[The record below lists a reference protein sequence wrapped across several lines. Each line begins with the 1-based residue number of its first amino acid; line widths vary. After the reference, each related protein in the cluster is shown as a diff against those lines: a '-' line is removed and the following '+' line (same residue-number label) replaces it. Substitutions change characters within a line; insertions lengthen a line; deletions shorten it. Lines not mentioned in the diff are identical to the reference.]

1 MTDYWNRSGEVTV
14 ELDADKFVATLFI
27 DGKKVRSNIFWKK
40 LTTKELVKGLWEVRE
55 TNETYQKN
63 TKWGLTQMRKKEV
76 IRNGY
81 KYFTATYGVCPTRVV
96 KIFNAA
102 VFKGAILPYKEYFPL
117 FYHYR
122 SKSIDP
128 AQFIKVV
135 KNAEL
140 LEQAT
145 KDGQKNIL
153 PLILNQ
159 ELPPQKLKSV
169 LGKGVWKKL
178 TRNSFHRNKILVN
191 YKDISEV
198 MNYDSTALKIAYKHW
213 SPKPSAHHWL
223 KHVVGVP
230 YSKHNE
236 SDASMKLTTYSDT
249 KDMAARLQLPFNEK
263 WGLLKMNEKH
273 TEYSRLQQRL
283 AEQRRIVCD
292 KDYAERLVKLKATD
306 LSTFYKQTTWEK
318 DGVTAT
324 VLTTYERIVEEG
336 SEMRHCVAGYAE
348 RCLNKDYV
356 VVSLTDGTIRT
367 TLGAHTDLG
376 IDSSYRFSENQHYG
390 KCNSRVED
398 ERFISLANEVIT
410 SLNKMKLKKETN
422 A

>member
-1 MTDYWNRSGEVTV
+1 MSDYWNRSGEVTV
-14 ELDADKFVATLFI
+14 ELDADKFEATLYI
-27 DGKKVRSNIFWKK
+27 DGKKVLSNLFWKK
-40 LTTKELVKGLWEVRE
+40 LTTKGLVRGLWEVRE

-63 TKWGLTQMRKKEV
+63 TKWGLTQLRKKEV

-81 KYFTATYGVCPTRVV
+81 KYFTATYGVRPTRVV

-102 VFKGAILPYKEYFPL
+102 VFKNAIIPYKEYFPL
-117 FYHYR
+117 FYQ
-122 SKSIDP
+122 SKSIVP

-153 PLILNQ
+153 PLILTQ

-169 LGKGVWKKL
+169 FGKGVWKKL
-178 TRNSFHRNKILVN
+178 TRNSFHRNKVLVN
-191 YKDISEV
+191 YKDIQEV
-198 MNYDSTALKIAYKHW
+198 LNYDSTALKIGYWGW

-230 YSKHNE
+230 YSKHKG

-263 WGLLKMNEKH
+263 WSLRKMDEKH
-273 TEYSRLQQRL
+273 AEYSRLQQRL
-283 AEQRRIVCD
+283 AEQHRIMRD
-292 KDYAERLVKLKATD
+292 KDYAERLAKLKAID

-324 VLTTYERIVEEG
+324 ILTTYERIVEEG
-336 SEMRHCVAGYAE
+336 SEMHHCVAGYAE

-356 VVSLTDGTIRT
+356 VVSLTDGTTRT
-367 TLGAHTDLG
+367 TLGVHADLG

>member
-1 MTDYWNRSGEVTV
+1 MSDYWNRSGEVTV
-14 ELDADKFVATLFI
+14 ELDADRFMATLYI
-27 DGKKVRSNIFWKK
+27 DGKKVRSNLFWKK

-55 TNETYQKN
+55 TNETYQKK
-63 TKWGLTQMRKKEV
+63 TKWGLTQQRKKEV

-102 VFKGAILPYKEYFPL
+102 VFKNAIIPYKEYFPL
-117 FYHYR
+117 FYR

-128 AQFIKVV
+128 AQFIKVA

-159 ELPPQKLKSV
+159 ELPPQKLKSL
-169 LGKGVWKKL
+169 LGKGVWKNL
-178 TRNSFHRNKILVN
+178 TRNSFHRNNLLVN
-191 YKDISEV
+191 YNNITEV
-198 MNYDSTALKIAYKHW
+198 LNYDSTALKIACKDWRHN
-213 SPKPSAHHWL
+213 PDAFHWL

-230 YSKHNE
+230 YSKHRE
-236 SDASMKLTTYSDT
+236 RDAIVKLTTYADT

-263 WGLLKMNEKH
+263 WSPRKMEEKH

-283 AEQRRIVCD
+283 AEQRRIVRD
-292 KDYAERLVKLKATD
+292 KDYAERLVKLKAID
-306 LSTFYKQTTWEK
+306 LSIFYKQTTWEK

-324 VLTTYERIVEEG
+324 ILTTYERIVEEG
-336 SEMRHCVAGYAE
+336 SEMHHCVAGYAE

-356 VVSLTDGTIRT
+356 VVRLTDGTIRT

-398 ERFISLANEVIT
+398 ERFISLADEVIT

>member
-14 ELDADKFVATLFI
+14 ELDADRFMATLYI
-27 DGKKVRSNIFWKK
+27 DGKKVRSNLFWKK

-55 TNETYQKN
+55 TNETYQKK
-63 TKWGLTQMRKKEV
+63 TKWGLTQQRKKEV

-102 VFKGAILPYKEYFPL
+102 VFKNAIIPYKEYFPL
-117 FYHYR
+117 FYR

-128 AQFIKVV
+128 AQFIKVA

-159 ELPPQKLKSV
+159 ELPPQKLKSL

-178 TRNSFHRNKILVN
+178 TRNSFHRNKLLVN
-191 YKDISEV
+191 YNDIPEV
-198 MNYDSTALKIAYKHW
+198 LNYDSTALKIACKDWRHD
-213 SPKPSAHHWL
+213 PDAFHWL

-230 YSKHNE
+230 YSKHRE
-236 SDASMKLTTYSDT
+236 RDAIVKLTTYADT

-263 WGLLKMNEKH
+263 WSPRKMEEKH

-283 AEQRRIVCD
+283 AEQRRIVRD
-292 KDYAERLVKLKATD
+292 KDYAERLVKLKAID
-306 LSTFYKQTTWEK
+306 LSIFYKQTTWEK

-324 VLTTYERIVEEG
+324 ILTTYERIVEEG
-336 SEMRHCVAGYAE
+336 SEMHHCVAGYAE

-398 ERFISLANEVIT
+398 ERFISLADEVIT

>member
-1 MTDYWNRSGEVTV
+1 MSDYWNRSGEVTV
-14 ELDADKFVATLFI
+14 ELDADRFMATLYI
-27 DGKKVRSNIFWKK
+27 DGKKVRSNLFWKK

-55 TNETYQKN
+55 TNETYQKK
-63 TKWGLTQMRKKEV
+63 TKWGLTQQRKKEV

-102 VFKGAILPYKEYFPL
+102 VFKNAIIPYKEYFPL
-117 FYHYR
+117 FYR

-128 AQFIKVV
+128 AQFIKVA

-159 ELPPQKLKSV
+159 ELPPQKLKSF
-169 LGKGVWKKL
+169 LGKGVWKNL
-178 TRNSFHRNKILVN
+178 TRNSFHRNNLLVN
-191 YKDISEV
+191 YNDITEV
-198 MNYDSTALKIAYKHW
+198 LNYDSTALKIACKDWRHD
-213 SPKPSAHHWL
+213 PDAFHWL

-230 YSKHNE
+230 YSKHRE
-236 SDASMKLTTYSDT
+236 RDAIVKLTTYADT

-263 WGLLKMNEKH
+263 WSPRKMEEKH

-283 AEQRRIVCD
+283 AEQRRIVRD
-292 KDYAERLVKLKATD
+292 KDYAERLVKLKAID
-306 LSTFYKQTTWEK
+306 LSIFYKQTTWEK

-324 VLTTYERIVEEG
+324 ILTTYERIVEEG
-336 SEMRHCVAGYAE
+336 SEMHHCVAGYAE

-398 ERFISLANEVIT
+398 ERFISLADEVIT

>member
-1 MTDYWNRSGEVTV
+1 MSDYWNRSGEVTV

-27 DGKKVRSNIFWKK
+27 DGKKVRSNLFWKK

-55 TNETYQKN
+55 TNETYQKK
-63 TKWGLTQMRKKEV
+63 TKWGLTQQRKKEV

-102 VFKGAILPYKEYFPL
+102 VFKNAIIPYKEYFPL
-117 FYHYR
+117 FYR

-128 AQFIKVV
+128 AQFIKVA

-159 ELPPQKLKSV
+159 ELPPQKLKSL
-169 LGKGVWKKL
+169 LGKGVWKNL
-178 TRNSFHRNKILVN
+178 TRNSFHRNNLLVN
-191 YKDISEV
+191 YNNITEV
-198 MNYDSTALKIAYKHW
+198 LNYDSTALKIACKDWRHD
-213 SPKPSAHHWL
+213 PDAFHWL

-230 YSKHNE
+230 YSKHRE
-236 SDASMKLTTYSDT
+236 RDAIVKLTTYADT

-263 WGLLKMNEKH
+263 WSPRKMEEKH

-283 AEQRRIVCD
+283 AEQRRIVRD
-292 KDYAERLVKLKATD
+292 KDYAERLVKLKAID
-306 LSTFYKQTTWEK
+306 LSIFYKQTTWEK

-324 VLTTYERIVEEG
+324 ILTTYERIVEEG
-336 SEMRHCVAGYAE
+336 SEMHHCVAGYAE

-398 ERFISLANEVIT
+398 ERFISLADEVIT

>member
-1 MTDYWNRSGEVTV
+1 MSDYWNRSGEVTV
-14 ELDADKFVATLFI
+14 ELDADRFMATLYI
-27 DGKKVRSNIFWKK
+27 DGKKVRSNLFWKK

-55 TNETYQKN
+55 TNETYQKK
-63 TKWGLTQMRKKEV
+63 TKWGLTQLRKKEV

-81 KYFTATYGVCPTRVV
+81 KCFTATYGVRPTRVV
-96 KIFNAA
+96 KIFNAT
-102 VFKGAILPYKEYFPL
+102 VFKSAIIPYKEYFPL
-117 FYHYR
+117 FYR
-122 SKSIDP
+122 SKFINP
-128 AQFIKVV
+128 AQFMKVV

-213 SPKPSAHHWL
+213 GPEPSAHHWL

-230 YSKHNE
+230 YSKHKE

-263 WGLLKMNEKH
+263 WSLRKMDEKH

-283 AEQRRIVCD
+283 AEQRRIVRD
-292 KDYAERLVKLKATD
+292 NDYAERLAKLKAID

-336 SEMRHCVAGYAE
+336 SEMHHCVAGYAE
-348 RCLNKDYV
+348 RCLNKEYV
-356 VVSLTDGTIRT
+356 VVSLTDGTLRT
-367 TLGAHTDLG
+367 TLGAHIDLG
-376 IDSSYRFSENQHYG
+376 IGSICRFSENQHYG

>member
-1 MTDYWNRSGEVTV
+1 MSDYWNRSGEVTV
-14 ELDADKFVATLFI
+14 EVDADSFMATLYI
-27 DGKKVRSNIFWKK
+27 DGKKVRSNLFWKK

-55 TNETYQKN
+55 TNETYQKK
-63 TKWGLTQMRKKEV
+63 TKWGLTQQRKKEV

-102 VFKGAILPYKEYFPL
+102 VFKNAIIPYKEYFPL
-117 FYHYR
+117 FYR

-128 AQFIKVV
+128 AQFIKVA

-159 ELPPQKLKSV
+159 ELPPQKLKSL
-169 LGKGVWKKL
+169 LGKGVWKNL
-178 TRNSFHRNKILVN
+178 TRNSFHRNNLLVN
-191 YKDISEV
+191 YNDITEV
-198 MNYDSTALKIAYKHW
+198 LNYDSTALKIACKDWRHD
-213 SPKPSAHHWL
+213 PDAFHWL

-230 YSKHNE
+230 YSKHRE
-236 SDASMKLTTYSDT
+236 RDAIVKLTTYADT

-263 WGLLKMNEKH
+263 WSPRKMEEKH

-283 AEQRRIVCD
+283 AEQRRIVRD
-292 KDYAERLVKLKATD
+292 KDYAERLVKLKAID
-306 LSTFYKQTTWEK
+306 LSIFYKQTTWEK

-324 VLTTYERIVEEG
+324 ILTTYERIVEEG
-336 SEMRHCVAGYAE
+336 SEMHHCVAGYAE

-398 ERFISLANEVIT
+398 ERFISLADEVIT

>member
-1 MTDYWNRSGEVTV
+1 MSDYWNRSGEVTV
-14 ELDADKFVATLFI
+14 ELDADRFMATLFI
-27 DGKKVRSNIFWKK
+27 DGKKVRSNLFWKK

-55 TNETYQKN
+55 TNETYQKK
-63 TKWGLTQMRKKEV
+63 TKWGLTQQRKKEV

-102 VFKGAILPYKEYFPL
+102 VFKNAIIPYKEYFPL
-117 FYHYR
+117 FYR

-128 AQFIKVV
+128 AQFIKVA

-159 ELPPQKLKSV
+159 ELPPQKLKSL
-169 LGKGVWKKL
+169 LGKGVWKNL
-178 TRNSFHRNKILVN
+178 TRNSFHRNNLLVN
-191 YKDISEV
+191 YNNITEV
-198 MNYDSTALKIAYKHW
+198 LNYDSTALKIACKDWRHD
-213 SPKPSAHHWL
+213 PDAFHWL

-230 YSKHNE
+230 YSKHRE
-236 SDASMKLTTYSDT
+236 RDAIVKLTTYADT

-263 WGLLKMNEKH
+263 WSPRKMEEKH

-283 AEQRRIVCD
+283 AEQRRIVRD
-292 KDYAERLVKLKATD
+292 KDYAERLVKLKAID
-306 LSTFYKQTTWEK
+306 LSIFYKQTTWEK

-324 VLTTYERIVEEG
+324 ILTTYERIVEEG
-336 SEMRHCVAGYAE
+336 SEMHHCVAGYAE

-398 ERFISLANEVIT
+398 ERFISLADEVIT

>member
-27 DGKKVRSNIFWKK
+27 DGKKVRSNLFWKK

-55 TNETYQKN
+55 TNETYQKK
-63 TKWGLTQMRKKEV
+63 TKWAVTTLRKKEV

-81 KYFTATYGVCPTRVV
+81 KYFTATYGVCPTRAV

-102 VFKGAILPYKEYFPL
+102 VFKNAIIPYKEYFPL
-117 FYHYR
+117 FYQ
-122 SKSIDP
+122 SKSINP

-153 PLILNQ
+153 PLILDQ

-191 YKDISEV
+191 YKDIPEV
-198 MNYDSTALKIAYKHW
+198 MNYDSAALEIAYKHW
-213 SPKPSAHHWL
+213 NPEPSAHHWL

-230 YSKHNE
+230 YSKQKE

-263 WGLLKMNEKH
+263 WSLLKMKEKH
-273 TEYSRLQQRL
+273 TEYSHLQQRL
-283 AEQRRIVCD
+283 AEQRRIVRD
-292 KDYAERLVKLKATD
+292 KDYAERLAKLKAID

-336 SEMRHCVAGYAE
+336 SEMHHCVAG
-348 RCLNKDYV
+348 
-356 VVSLTDGTIRT
+356 
-367 TLGAHTDLG
+367 
-376 IDSSYRFSENQHYG
+376 
-390 KCNSRVED
+390 
-398 ERFISLANEVIT
+398 
-410 SLNKMKLKKETN
+410 
-422 A
+422 

>member
-27 DGKKVRSNIFWKK
+27 DGKKVLSNLFWKK

-55 TNETYQKN
+55 TNETYQKK
-63 TKWGLTQMRKKEV
+63 TKWGLTTLHKKEV

-81 KYFTATYGVCPTRVV
+81 KYFTTTYGVRPARVV

-102 VFKGAILPYKEYFPL
+102 VFKNVIIPYKEYFSL
-117 FYHYR
+117 FYQ
-122 SKSIDP
+122 SKSINP
-128 AQFIKVV
+128 AKFIKVV

-159 ELPPQKLKSV
+159 ELSPQKLKSV

-191 YKDISEV
+191 YKDIPEV
-198 MNYDSTALKIAYKHW
+198 MNYDSTALKIAYKYW
-213 SPKPSAHHWL
+213 SSEPSAHHWL

-230 YSKHNE
+230 YSKHKQ
-236 SDASMKLTTYSDT
+236 SDASVKLTTYSDT

-263 WGLLKMNEKH
+263 WSLRKMDEKH

-283 AEQRRIVCD
+283 AEQRWIVCD
-292 KDYAERLVKLKATD
+292 KDYAERLAKLKAID

-324 VLTTYERIVEEG
+324 ILTTYERIVEEG
-336 SEMRHCVAGYAE
+336 SEMHHCVAGYAE

-356 VVSLTDGTIRT
+356 VVSLTNGTIQT
-367 TLGAHTDLG
+367 TLGAHIDLG

-390 KCNSRVED
+390 KCNSHVED

>member
-1 MTDYWNRSGEVTV
+1 MSDYWNRSGEVTV
-14 ELDADKFVATLFI
+14 ELDADRFMATLYI
-27 DGKKVRSNIFWKK
+27 DGKKVRSNLFWKK

-55 TNETYQKN
+55 TNETYQKK
-63 TKWGLTQMRKKEV
+63 TKWGLTQQRKKEV

-102 VFKGAILPYKEYFPL
+102 VFKNAIIPYKEYFPL
-117 FYHYR
+117 FYR

-128 AQFIKVV
+128 AQFIKVA

-159 ELPPQKLKSV
+159 ELPPQKLKSL

-178 TRNSFHRNKILVN
+178 TRNSFHRNKLLVN
-191 YKDISEV
+191 YNDIPEV
-198 MNYDSTALKIAYKHW
+198 LNYDSTALKIACKDWRHD
-213 SPKPSAHHWL
+213 PDAFHWL

-230 YSKHNE
+230 YSKHRE
-236 SDASMKLTTYSDT
+236 RDAIVKLTTYADT

-263 WGLLKMNEKH
+263 WSPRKMEEKH

-283 AEQRRIVCD
+283 AEQRRIVRD
-292 KDYAERLVKLKATD
+292 KDYAERLVKLKAID
-306 LSTFYKQTTWEK
+306 LSIFYKQTTWEK

-324 VLTTYERIVEEG
+324 ILTTYERIVEEG
-336 SEMRHCVAGYAE
+336 SEMHHCVAGYAE

-398 ERFISLANEVIT
+398 ERFISLADEVIT

>member
-1 MTDYWNRSGEVTV
+1 MSDYWNRSGEVTV
-14 ELDADKFVATLFI
+14 ELDADRFMATLYI
-27 DGKKVRSNIFWKK
+27 DGKKVRSNLFWKK

-55 TNETYQKN
+55 TNETYQKK
-63 TKWGLTQMRKKEV
+63 TKWGLTQQRKKEV

-102 VFKGAILPYKEYFPL
+102 VFKNAIIPYKEYFPL
-117 FYHYR
+117 FYR

-128 AQFIKVV
+128 AQFIKVA

-159 ELPPQKLKSV
+159 ELPPQKLKSL
-169 LGKGVWKKL
+169 LGKGVWKNL
-178 TRNSFHRNKILVN
+178 TRNSFHRNNLLVN
-191 YKDISEV
+191 YNDITEV
-198 MNYDSTALKIAYKHW
+198 LNYDSTALKIACKDWRHD
-213 SPKPSAHHWL
+213 PDAFHWL

-230 YSKHNE
+230 YSKHRE
-236 SDASMKLTTYSDT
+236 RDAIVKLTTYADT

-263 WGLLKMNEKH
+263 WSPRKMEEKH

-283 AEQRRIVCD
+283 AEQRRIVRD
-292 KDYAERLVKLKATD
+292 KDYAERLVKLKAID
-306 LSTFYKQTTWEK
+306 LSIFYKQTTWEK

-324 VLTTYERIVEEG
+324 ILTTYERIVEEG
-336 SEMRHCVAGYAE
+336 SEMHHCVAGYAE

-398 ERFISLANEVIT
+398 ERFISLADEVIT

>member
-1 MTDYWNRSGEVTV
+1 MSDYWNRSGEVTV
-14 ELDADKFVATLFI
+14 EVDADSFMATLYI
-27 DGKKVRSNIFWKK
+27 DGKEVRSNLFCKK

-55 TNETYQKN
+55 TNETYQKK
-63 TKWGLTQMRKKEV
+63 TKWGLTQQRKKEV

-102 VFKGAILPYKEYFPL
+102 VFKNAIIPYKEYFPL
-117 FYHYR
+117 FYR

-128 AQFIKVV
+128 AQFIKVA

-159 ELPPQKLKSV
+159 ELPPQKLKSL
-169 LGKGVWKKL
+169 LGKGVWKNL
-178 TRNSFHRNKILVN
+178 TRNSFHRNNLLVN
-191 YKDISEV
+191 YNNITEV
-198 MNYDSTALKIAYKHW
+198 LNYDSTALKIACKDWRHN
-213 SPKPSAHHWL
+213 PDAFHWL

-230 YSKHNE
+230 YSKHRE
-236 SDASMKLTTYSDT
+236 RDAIVKLTTYADT

-263 WGLLKMNEKH
+263 WSPRKMEEKH

-283 AEQRRIVCD
+283 AEQRRIVRD
-292 KDYAERLVKLKATD
+292 KDYAERLVKLKAID
-306 LSTFYKQTTWEK
+306 LSIFYKQTTWEK

-324 VLTTYERIVEEG
+324 ILTTYERIVEEG
-336 SEMRHCVAGYAE
+336 SEMHHCVAGYAE

-398 ERFISLANEVIT
+398 ERFISLADEVIT

>member
-14 ELDADKFVATLFI
+14 ELDADKFVATLYI
-27 DGKKVRSNIFWKK
+27 DGKEVLSNLFWKK

-55 TNETYQKN
+55 TNETYQKK
-63 TKWGLTQMRKKEV
+63 TKWGLTTLHKKEV

-81 KYFTATYGVCPTRVV
+81 KYFTATYGVRPTRVV

-102 VFKGAILPYKEYFPL
+102 VFKNAVIPYKEYFSL
-117 FYHYR
+117 FYQ
-122 SKSIDP
+122 SKSINP
-128 AQFIKVV
+128 AKFIKVV

-159 ELPPQKLKSV
+159 ELSPQKLKSV

-191 YKDISEV
+191 YKDIPEV
-198 MNYDSTALKIAYKHW
+198 MNYDSTALKIAYKYW
-213 SPKPSAHHWL
+213 SSEPSAHHWL

-230 YSKHNE
+230 YSKHKQ
-236 SDASMKLTTYSDT
+236 SDASVKLTTYSDT

-263 WGLLKMNEKH
+263 WSLRKMDEKH

-283 AEQRRIVCD
+283 AEQRWIVHD
-292 KDYAERLVKLKATD
+292 KDYAERLAKLKAID

-324 VLTTYERIVEEG
+324 ILTTYERIVEEG
-336 SEMRHCVAGYAE
+336 SEMHHCVAGYAE

-356 VVSLTDGTIRT
+356 VVSLTNGTIQT
-367 TLGAHTDLG
+367 TLGAHIDLG
-376 IDSSYRFSENQHYG
+376 IDSSYRFSEDQHYG
-390 KCNSRVED
+390 KCNSHVED

>member
-14 ELDADKFVATLFI
+14 ELDADKFVATLYI
-27 DGKKVRSNIFWKK
+27 DGKEVLSNLFWKK
-40 LTTKELVKGLWEVRE
+40 LTTRELVKGLWEVRE
-55 TNETYQKN
+55 TNETYQKK
-63 TKWGLTQMRKKEV
+63 TKWGFTNLHKKEV

-81 KYFTATYGVCPTRVV
+81 KDFTTTYGVRPTRVV

-102 VFKGAILPYKEYFPL
+102 VFKNAIIPYKEYFSL
-117 FYHYR
+117 FYQR
-122 SKSIDP
+122 KSIDP

-140 LEQAT
+140 LGQAI

-159 ELPPQKLKSV
+159 ELPPQKLKSM

-191 YKDISEV
+191 YKYIPEV
-198 MNYDSTALKIAYKHW
+198 MNYDSTALKIAYGYW

-230 YSKHNE
+230 YSKHKE

-263 WGLLKMNEKH
+263 WSLRKMEEKH
-273 TEYSRLQQRL
+273 TEYSRLQQRF
-283 AEQRRIVCD
+283 AEQRRIVRD
-292 KDYAERLVKLKATD
+292 KDYAERLVKLKAID

-318 DGVTAT
+318 GGVTAT
-324 VLTTYERIVEEG
+324 ILTTYERIVEEG
-336 SEMRHCVAGYAE
+336 SEMHHCVAGYAE
-348 RCLNKDYV
+348 HCLNKDYV
-356 VVSLTDGTIRT
+356 VVRLTDGTIRT
-367 TLGAHTDLG
+367 TLGVSTDLG

>member
-1 MTDYWNRSGEVTV
+1 MSDYWNRSGEVTV
-14 ELDADKFVATLFI
+14 ELDADSFMATLYI
-27 DGKKVRSNIFWKK
+27 DGKEVRSNLFWKK

-55 TNETYQKN
+55 TNETYQKK
-63 TKWGLTQMRKKEV
+63 TKWGLTQQRKKEV

-102 VFKGAILPYKEYFPL
+102 VFKNAIIPYKEYFPL
-117 FYHYR
+117 FYR

-128 AQFIKVV
+128 AQFIKVA

-159 ELPPQKLKSV
+159 ELPPQKLKSL
-169 LGKGVWKKL
+169 LGKGVWKNL
-178 TRNSFHRNKILVN
+178 TRNSFHRNNLLVN
-191 YKDISEV
+191 YNDITEV
-198 MNYDSTALKIAYKHW
+198 LNYDSTALKIACKDWRHD
-213 SPKPSAHHWL
+213 PDAFHWL

-230 YSKHNE
+230 YSKHRE
-236 SDASMKLTTYSDT
+236 RDAIVKLTTYADT

-263 WGLLKMNEKH
+263 WSPRKMEEKH

-283 AEQRRIVCD
+283 AEQRRIVRD
-292 KDYAERLVKLKATD
+292 KDYAERLVKLKAID
-306 LSTFYKQTTWEK
+306 LSIFYKQTTWEK

-324 VLTTYERIVEEG
+324 ILTTYERIVEEG
-336 SEMRHCVAGYAE
+336 SEMHHCVAGYAE

-398 ERFISLANEVIT
+398 ERFISLADEVIT

>member
-1 MTDYWNRSGEVTV
+1 MSDYWNRSGEVTV
-14 ELDADKFVATLFI
+14 ELDADRFMATLYI
-27 DGKKVRSNIFWKK
+27 DGKKVRSNLFWKK

-55 TNETYQKN
+55 TNETYQKK
-63 TKWGLTQMRKKEV
+63 TKWGLTQQRKKEV

-102 VFKGAILPYKEYFPL
+102 VFKNAIIPYKEYFPL
-117 FYHYR
+117 FYR

-128 AQFIKVV
+128 AQFIKVA

-159 ELPPQKLKSV
+159 ELPPQKLKSL
-169 LGKGVWKKL
+169 LGKGVWKNL
-178 TRNSFHRNKILVN
+178 TRNSFHRNNLLVN
-191 YKDISEV
+191 YNDITEV
-198 MNYDSTALKIAYKHW
+198 LNYDSTALKIACKDWRHD
-213 SPKPSAHHWL
+213 PDAFHWL

-230 YSKHNE
+230 YSKHRE
-236 SDASMKLTTYSDT
+236 RDAIVKLTTYADT

-263 WGLLKMNEKH
+263 WSPRKMEEKH

-283 AEQRRIVCD
+283 AEQRRIVRD
-292 KDYAERLVKLKATD
+292 KDYAERLVKLKAID
-306 LSTFYKQTTWEK
+306 LSIFYKQTTWEK

-324 VLTTYERIVEEG
+324 ILTTYERIVEEG
-336 SEMRHCVAGYAE
+336 SEMHHCVAGYAE

>member
-1 MTDYWNRSGEVTV
+1 MTLTISWQLST
-14 ELDADKFVATLFI
+14 F
-27 DGKKVRSNIFWKK
+27 DGKKVLSNLFWKK
-40 LTTKELVKGLWEVRE
+40 LTTKELVKWFWEVRE
-55 TNETYQKN
+55 TDETYQKK
-63 TKWGLTQMRKKEV
+63 TKWGQVQMYKKEV

-81 KYFTATYGVCPTRVV
+81 KNFTSTYGVCPTRVV

-102 VFKGAILPYKEYFPL
+102 VFKNAIIPYKEYFSL
-117 FYHYR
+117 FYR

-128 AQFIKVV
+128 TQFTKVV

-198 MNYDSTALKIAYKHW
+198 MNYDFTALKIAYKHW
-213 SPKPSAHHWL
+213 SPKPGAHHWL
-223 KHVVGVP
+223 KRVVGVP
-230 YSKHNE
+230 YSKHKE
-236 SDASMKLTTYSDT
+236 SDASMKLTTYLDT

-263 WGLLKMNEKH
+263 WSLRKMEEKH

-283 AEQRRIVCD
+283 AEQRRIVRD
-292 KDYAERLVKLKATD
+292 KDYAERLVKLKAID

-336 SEMRHCVAGYAE
+336 SEMHHCVAGYAE
-348 RCLNKDYV
+348 HCLNKDYV

-367 TLGAHTDLG
+367 TLGAHIDLG
-376 IDSSYRFSENQHYG
+376 IDSSCRFSENQHYG

>member
-1 MTDYWNRSGEVTV
+1 MSDYWNRSGEVTV
-14 ELDADKFVATLFI
+14 ELDADRFMATLYI
-27 DGKKVRSNIFWKK
+27 DGKKVRSNLFWKK

-55 TNETYQKN
+55 TNETYQKK
-63 TKWGLTQMRKKEV
+63 TKWGLTQQRKKEV

-102 VFKGAILPYKEYFPL
+102 VFKNAIIPYKEYFPL
-117 FYHYR
+117 FYR

-128 AQFIKVV
+128 AQFIKVA

-159 ELPPQKLKSV
+159 ELPPQKLKSL
-169 LGKGVWKKL
+169 LGKGVWKNL
-178 TRNSFHRNKILVN
+178 TRNSFHRNNLLVN
-191 YKDISEV
+191 YNNITEV
-198 MNYDSTALKIAYKHW
+198 LNYDSTALKIACKDWRHD
-213 SPKPSAHHWL
+213 PDVFHWL

-230 YSKHNE
+230 YSKHRE
-236 SDASMKLTTYSDT
+236 RDAIVKLTTYADT

-263 WGLLKMNEKH
+263 WSPRKMEEKH

-283 AEQRRIVCD
+283 AEQRRIVRD
-292 KDYAERLVKLKATD
+292 KDYAERLVKLKAID
-306 LSTFYKQTTWEK
+306 LSIFYKQTTWEK

-324 VLTTYERIVEEG
+324 ILTTYERIVEEG
-336 SEMRHCVAGYAE
+336 SEMHHCVAGYAE

-398 ERFISLANEVIT
+398 ERFISLADEVIT

>member
-14 ELDADKFVATLFI
+14 ELNADKFVATLYI
-27 DGKKVRSNIFWKK
+27 DGKEVLSNLFWKK

-55 TNETYQKN
+55 TNETYQKK
-63 TKWGLTQMRKKEV
+63 TKWGLTKLHKKEV

-81 KYFTATYGVCPTRVV
+81 KYFTATYGVRPTRVV

-102 VFKGAILPYKEYFPL
+102 VFKNAVIPYKEYFSL
-117 FYHYR
+117 FYQ
-122 SKSIDP
+122 SKSINP
-128 AQFIKVV
+128 TQFIKVV

-213 SPKPSAHHWL
+213 SPEPSAHHWL

-236 SDASMKLTTYSDT
+236 SDARMKLTTYSDT

-263 WGLLKMNEKH
+263 WSLRKMDEKH
-273 TEYSRLQQRL
+273 AEYSRLQQRL
-283 AEQRRIVCD
+283 AEQRRIVRD

-336 SEMRHCVAGYAE
+336 SEMHHCVAGYAE

-367 TLGAHTDLG
+367 TLGAHTGLG
-376 IDSSYRFSENQHYG
+376 IDSSYRFSKDQHYS
-390 KCNSRVED
+390 KCNSLVED
-398 ERFISLANEVIT
+398 ERFISLADEVIDN
-410 SLNKMKLKKETN
+410 LNKMKLKKEEAN

>member
-1 MTDYWNRSGEVTV
+1 MTDYWNRRGEVTV
-14 ELDADKFVATLFI
+14 ELDADRFMATLYI
-27 DGKKVRSNIFWKK
+27 DGKKVLSNHFWNK
-40 LTTKELVKGLWEVRE
+40 LTVRDLAKGFWEVRE
-55 TNETYQKN
+55 TNETCQKK
-63 TKWGLTQMRKKEV
+63 TKWGLTNRRKLEV

-81 KYFTATYGVCPTRVV
+81 KYFTATYGVCPTRAV

-102 VFKGAILPYKEYFPL
+102 VFKNAIIPYKEYFPL
-117 FYHYR
+117 FYQ
-122 SKSIDP
+122 SKSINP

-159 ELPPQKLKSV
+159 ELPPQELRSV
-169 LGKGVWKKL
+169 FGKGVWKKL
-178 TRNSFHRNKILVN
+178 ARNSFHRNKLLVN
-191 YKDISEV
+191 YNDIQGV
-198 MNYDSTALKIAYKHW
+198 LNYDSAALKIACKDWRHD
-213 SPKPSAHHWL
+213 PAVHHWL

-230 YSKHNE
+230 YSKHRE
-236 SDASMKLTTYSDT
+236 RDAIAKLITYTDT
-249 KDMAARLQLPFNEK
+249 KDMAIRLQLPFNEK
-263 WGLLKMNEKH
+263 WSLRKMDEKH

-283 AEQRRIVCD
+283 AEQRRIVRD
-292 KDYAERLVKLKATD
+292 KDYAERLVKLKAID
-306 LSTFYKQTTWEK
+306 LSIFYKQTTWEK

-324 VLTTYERIVEEG
+324 ILTTYERIVEEG
-336 SEMRHCVAGYAE
+336 SEMHHCVAGYAE

>member
-1 MTDYWNRSGEVTV
+1 MSDYWNRSGEVTV
-14 ELDADKFVATLFI
+14 ELDADKFEATLYI
-27 DGKKVRSNIFWKK
+27 DGKKVLSNLFWKK
-40 LTTKELVKGLWEVRE
+40 LTTKGLVRGLWVVRE

-63 TKWGLTQMRKKEV
+63 TKWGLTQLRKKEV

-81 KYFTATYGVCPTRVV
+81 KCFTATYGVRPTRVV

-102 VFKGAILPYKEYFPL
+102 MFKNAILPYKEYFPL
-117 FYHYR
+117 FYQ

-153 PLILNQ
+153 PLILTQ

-169 LGKGVWKKL
+169 FGKGVWKKL

-191 YKDISEV
+191 YEDIQEV
-198 MNYDSTALKIAYKHW
+198 LNYDSTALKIGYKHW
-213 SPKPSAHHWL
+213 RPKPSAHHWL

-236 SDASMKLTTYSDT
+236 SDANMKLTTYSDT

-263 WGLLKMNEKH
+263 WSLRKMDEKH
-273 TEYSRLQQRL
+273 AEYSRLQQRL
-283 AEQRRIVCD
+283 AEQRRIMRD
-292 KDYAERLVKLKATD
+292 KGYAKRLAKLKAID

-324 VLTTYERIVEEG
+324 TLTTYERIVEEG
-336 SEMRHCVAGYAE
+336 SEMHHCVAGYAE

-356 VVSLTDGTIRT
+356 VVSLTDGATRT
-367 TLGAHTDLG
+367 TLGVHADLG
-376 IDSSYRFSENQHYG
+376 VDSSYRFSENQHYG

>member
-14 ELDADKFVATLFI
+14 ELDAGKFMATLYI
-27 DGKKVRSNIFWKK
+27 DGKKVLSNHFWKK
-40 LTTKELVKGLWEVRE
+40 LTARDLAKGFWEVRE
-55 TNETYQKN
+55 TNETYQKK
-63 TKWGLTQMRKKEV
+63 TKWALPHHRKKEV

-81 KYFTATYGVCPTRVV
+81 KYFTATYGVCPTRAV

-102 VFKGAILPYKEYFPL
+102 VFKNAIIPYKEYFPL
-117 FYHYR
+117 FYQ
-122 SKSIDP
+122 SKSINP

-153 PLILNQ
+153 PLIMNQ
-159 ELPPQKLKSV
+159 ELPPQELRSV
-169 LGKGVWKKL
+169 FGKGVWKKL
-178 TRNSFHRNKILVN
+178 ARNSFHRNKLLVN
-191 YKDISEV
+191 YNDIPEV

-263 WGLLKMNEKH
+263 WSLRKMDEKH
-273 TEYSRLQQRL
+273 AEYSRLQQRL
-283 AEQRRIVCD
+283 AEQRRIVRD
-292 KDYAERLVKLKATD
+292 KDYAERLVKLKAID

-324 VLTTYERIVEEG
+324 ILTTYERIVEEG
-336 SEMRHCVAGYAE
+336 SEMHHCVSGYAE

-367 TLGAHTDLG
+367 TLGAHIDLG
-376 IDSSYRFSENQHYG
+376 IDSSYRFSETQHYG

>member
-1 MTDYWNRSGEVTV
+1 MSDYWNRSGEVTV
-14 ELDADKFVATLFI
+14 ELDADRFMATLYI
-27 DGKKVRSNIFWKK
+27 DGKEVRSNLFWKK

-55 TNETYQKN
+55 TNETYQKK
-63 TKWGLTQMRKKEV
+63 TKWGLTQQRKKEV

-102 VFKGAILPYKEYFPL
+102 VFKNAIIPYKEYFPL
-117 FYHYR
+117 FYR

-128 AQFIKVV
+128 AQFIKVA

-159 ELPPQKLKSV
+159 ELPPQKLKSL
-169 LGKGVWKKL
+169 LGKGVWKNL
-178 TRNSFHRNKILVN
+178 TRNSFHRNNLLVN
-191 YKDISEV
+191 YNDITEV
-198 MNYDSTALKIAYKHW
+198 LNYDSTALKIACKDWRHD
-213 SPKPSAHHWL
+213 PDAFHWL

-230 YSKHNE
+230 YSKHRE
-236 SDASMKLTTYSDT
+236 RDAIVKLTTYADT

-263 WGLLKMNEKH
+263 WSPRKMEEKH

-283 AEQRRIVCD
+283 AEQRRIVRD
-292 KDYAERLVKLKATD
+292 KDYAERLVKLKAID
-306 LSTFYKQTTWEK
+306 LSIFYKQTTWEK

-324 VLTTYERIVEEG
+324 ILTTYERIVEEG
-336 SEMRHCVAGYAE
+336 SEMHHCVAGYAE

-398 ERFISLANEVIT
+398 ERFISLADEVIT

>member
-14 ELDADKFVATLFI
+14 ELDADKFLATLYI
-27 DGKKVRSNIFWKK
+27 DGKKVLSNSLFKK
-40 LTTKELVKGLWEVRE
+40 LTTKELVKNLWVVKQTE
-55 TNETYQKN
+55 ETYQKKI
-63 TKWGLTQMRKKEV
+63 KWGTYQATKLKV

-81 KYFTATYGVCPTRVV
+81 KDFTATYGVTPTRVV

-102 VFKGAILPYKEYFPL
+102 VFKSAIIPYKEYFSL
-117 FYHYR
+117 FYR
-122 SKSIDP
+122 RKSINP
-128 AQFIKVV
+128 EQFTKVA
-135 KNAEL
+135 KNLEL
-140 LEQAT
+140 LDQAI
-145 KDGQKNIL
+145 KDGQRNIL
-153 PLILNQ
+153 PLILDQ
-159 ELPPQKLKSV
+159 GLPPHKLKSV
-169 LGKGVWKKL
+169 FGKGTWKKL
-178 TRNSFHRNKILVN
+178 TKNSFHRNKLLVN
-191 YKDISEV
+191 CKDIPEV

-213 SPKPSAHHWL
+213 GLKPSAHHWL

-230 YSKHNE
+230 YSKHIE

-263 WGLLKMNEKH
+263 WSLLKMDEKH
-273 TEYSRLQQRL
+273 AEYSRLQQHL
-283 AEQRRIVCD
+283 AEQHRIVRD
-292 KDYAERLVKLKATD
+292 KDCAERLVKLKAID

-324 VLTTYERIVEEG
+324 ILTTYERIVEEG
-336 SEMRHCVAGYAE
+336 SEMHHCVSGYAE
-348 RCLNKDYV
+348 HCLNKDYV